1 VITIEK
7 MADHDLAK
15 FRELVLIYWQELIP
29 NSEIWRDVKLQN
41 AHFQQE
47 FDWDDLNCRP
57 HWLKS
62 ADQIVGFI
70 NFAVFPP
77 RAEID
82 DFFIIPEARRH
93 GYGTQAVRALFK
105 HFDELGIGQIDLN
118 VRRDN
123 SVGLAFWQAQ
133 GFGIAGFL
141 MRQYRDP
148 ATGTAF
154 SGEVSSASE

>member
-1 VITIEK
+1 

-29 NSEIWRDVKLQN
+29 KSAVLHDVKLQN

-47 FDWDDLNCRP
+47 FDWDDVTRRP
-57 HWLKS
+57 HWLKA

-70 NFAVFPP
+70 NFTVMPP
-77 RAEID
+77 LGDID
-82 DFFIIPEARRH
+82 DFFIVPEARRH
-93 GYGTQAVRALFK
+93 GYGTQAISALCK
-105 HFDELGIGQIDLN
+105 HFDELGVEQVDLN

-123 SVGLAFWQAQ
+123 PVGLAFWQAQ

-148 ATGTAF
+148 ATGTAV
-154 SGEVSSASE
+154 SGEVSSDSE